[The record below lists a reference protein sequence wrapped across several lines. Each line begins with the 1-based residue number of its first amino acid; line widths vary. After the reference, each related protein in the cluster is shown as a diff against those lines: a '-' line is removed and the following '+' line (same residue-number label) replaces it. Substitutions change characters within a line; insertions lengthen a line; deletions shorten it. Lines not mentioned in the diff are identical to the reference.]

1 MLDPL
6 RLGLTKMSSGCGHAA
21 PKDPSRKAPSRD
33 YSRWYQWLWPHRP
46 QLLPCRAGFRR
57 RHRDRRGKRPDRY
70 EDSCA
75 SAQVRQHPR
84 STRQGRHCRRQRDHR
99 RWHRHLPRLRRARPG
114 QPALGQARRR
124 RRPRVHGL
132 LQGRRELWQAHH
144 RRRQEGHHLR
154 ACQGRGH
161 HHRDGR
167 QPPGLRPGDGP
178 HHLQRLVHDE
188 LPRDADGTITD
199 DGRVRASVPTIK
211 ALSEAGAR
219 VVVCAHL
226 GRPKGA
232 PEAKYSLAPVA
243 RRLQDLLATRVV
255 FATDTVGE
263 SARSA
268 ATGLGDGQI
277 LLLENLRFNPGE
289 TSKDDDVRDA
299 FADELAS
306 LAEVFVSDGFGVV
319 HRKQASVYDVAQ
331 RLPHAVGGLVQTE
344 VEVLKRLTESVER
357 PYAVMLGG
365 AKVSDKLGVI
375 ANLLQTADRLLI
387 GGGMVFTFLAAQGH
401 EVGKS
406 LLEADQIDVVKGYL
420 AQAQERGVEI
430 ILPTDIVAATAF
442 SAEAEH
448 SVVDAHSIPADR
460 IGLDIGPE
468 SAKAFAA
475 KLVDARTVFWN
486 GPMGAF
492 EMAPYAAGTKVV
504 AQALVEA
511 TSKGALTVIGG
522 GDSAAAVRQ
531 LGFADSQ
538 FGHISTG
545 GGASLE
551 YLEGKALPG
560 LTVLEG

>member
-1 MLDPL
+1 MKTAHDLIQAGSCRGQRVLVRSDLNVPLD
-6 RLGLTKMSSGCGHAA
+6 A
-21 PKDPSRKAPSRD
+21 
-33 YSRWYQWLWPHRP
+33 
-46 QLLPCRAGFRR
+46 
-57 RHRDRRGKRPDRY
+57 
-70 EDSCA
+70 E
-75 SAQVRQHPR
+75 
-84 STRQGRHCRRQRDHR
+84 
-99 RWHRHLPRLRRARPG
+99 
-114 QPALGQARRR
+114 
-124 RRPRVHGL
+124 
-132 LQGRRELWQAHH
+132 
-144 RRRQEGHHLR
+144 
-154 ACQGRGH
+154 
-161 HHRDGR
+161 
-167 QPPGLRPGDGP
+167 
-178 HHLQRLVHDE
+178 
-188 LPRDADGTITD
+188 GTITD

-211 ALSEAGAR
+211 ALTEAGAR

-243 RRLQDLLATRVV
+243 RRLEELLGTPVA

-263 SARSA
+263 SARSTVA
-268 ATGLGDGQI
+268 GLADGQVA
-277 LLLENLRFNPGE
+277 LLENLRFNAGE
-289 TSKDDDVRDA
+289 TSKDDAVRGA

-306 LAEVFVSDGFGVV
+306 LADVFVSDGFGVV

-344 VEVLKRLTESVER
+344 VEVLKRLTESPER

-375 ANLLQTADRLLI
+375 ANLLKTADRLLI

-420 AQAQERGVEI
+420 AEAAERGVEI
-430 ILPTDIVAATAF
+430 ILPTDIVAAAAF
-442 SAEAEH
+442 SADAEH
-448 SVVDAHSIPADR
+448 DVVDAHSIPADR
-460 IGLDIGPE
+460 MGLDIGPE
-468 SAKAFAA
+468 SARAFAA
-475 KLVDARTVFWN
+475 KLTDARTVFWN

-492 EMAPYAAGTKVV
+492 EMAPYAAGTLVV
-504 AQALVEA
+504 AQALAEA
-511 TSKGALTVIGG
+511 TAKGALTVIGG

-531 LGFADSQ
+531 LGFEDSQ